1 MKIIDVPADVTPKP
15 IGGKGGED
23 GKPIS
28 FKEWLTV
35 HIDTY
40 GGIKSPSQ
48 VRQAGKIVG
57 AIEAGNGT
65 MSFEDADFDVL
76 KASLQESKYIS
87 GVARQLTSFYD
98 AVDKAQEVKK

>member
-1 MKIIDVPADVTPKP
+1 MKILDVPADVTPKP
-15 IGGKGGED
+15 IAGRTDEP
-23 GKPIS
+23 KPIS
-28 FKEWLTV
+28 FREWLTL
-35 HIDTY
+35 HLDTY
-40 GGIKSPSQ
+40 GGIKTPSQ

-76 KASLQESKYIS
+76 KASLQENKYVPGI
-87 GVARQLTSFYD
+87 ARQLTSFYD